1 MARRQTVL
9 VEHADGATRWAAER
23 SLRRE
28 GYDVVTCPGPSS
40 HRDCPALTRGECD
53 LLDRADQVLN
63 GISGRAGEALMQA
76 QRSRQPIRV
85 TRLDPAPSRH
95 GRITG
100 DRFHLVAA
108 LDHALRRERG
118 PEVTPDRGE
127 VTRPA

>member
-28 GYDVVTCPGPSS
+28 GFDVVTCPGPSS
-40 HRDCPALTRGECD
+40 HRDCPLLTRGECD
-53 LLDRADQVLN
+53 LLDRADRVLN

-76 QRSRQPIRV
+76 QRGRLPI

-95 GRITG
+95 GRIAG
-100 DRFHLVAA
+100 DRVHLVAA

-118 PEVTPDRGE
+118 PGMAPDRND
-127 VTRPA
+127 VTRPG